1 MNDFLFFLVIF
12 FATFLQGITGF
23 GGSALAMPFGL
34 MLVGYGVAKP
44 ALSVVGLLGGLFI
57 VVTSF
62 RYIDWKELGKILLLM
77 GVGMAASVVL
87 AGAASAHETALGVVL
102 GVFVLFL
109 AVRGIALLFLPK
121 KTAAPGQKPGVL
133 LHIWHAALLILSGA
147 AQGLFVSGGPLL
159 VGYLTD
165 RMDDRRAFRVT
176 LSSVWVITNAV
187 TIVSDVI
194 RGVWSWQ
201 LAGRIWPVAPVLLV
215 SMTLG
220 SLLSAKLP
228 QKAFLLVTYGLLVV
242 SGVLL
247 LFR

>member
-1 MNDFLFFLVIF
+1 MNDILFFLVIF

-57 VVTSF
+57 VITSF
-62 RYIDWKELGKILLLM
+62 RHIDWKELGKILLLM
-77 GVGMAASVVL
+77 GVGMAVSVALSGV
-87 AGAASAHETALGVVL
+87 AADHETTLGIVL
-102 GVFVLFL
+102 GVFVLLL
-109 AVRGIALLFLPK
+109 AARGIVMLYLPARVNAVAGK
-121 KTAAPGQKPGVL
+121 SGIFVR
-133 LHIWHAALLILSGA
+133 IWHAALLFLAGA

-159 VGYLTD
+159 VGYLAD

-176 LSSVWVITNAV
+176 LSAVWVITNVV
-187 TIVSDVI
+187 TIVTDAL

-201 LAGRIWPVAPVLLV
+201 LAGRIWPVAPVLIV

-220 SLLSAKLP
+220 SLLSARLP
-228 QKAFLLVTYGLLVV
+228 QKVFLLVTYGLLAV

-247 LFR
+247 LLR